1 MDLLRHEPAVRLVCF
16 GGALLAMMLW
26 EALAPRRPLTVRR
39 PARWASNLGLV
50 VVNSLAVRLLV
61 PLGAVA
67 TALLAEERGW
77 GLLNNVE
84 LPAWLA
90 VALAVVAL
98 DLTIYLQHVMFHAV
112 PLLWR
117 LHLVHH
123 ADLDFD
129 ATTGVRFHT
138 LEILLSMGIKIGA
151 VVLLGAPAVS
161 VVAFEILLN
170 ATSVFNHGN
179 VWLPGWLDRL
189 LRLVVVTPEMHRVHH
204 SVVPRETNSNFGFT
218 LPWWDFLFG
227 TYRAQPAKGHEGMTI
242 GLEQIRDERR
252 ADRLGPM
259 LLLPFLGSEG
269 GYPLNRGGEDAG
281 KEACPVEAAPVD
293 DRQPVKL

>member
-1 MDLLRHEPAVRLVCF
+1 MDLLRSEPAARLGSFAGV
-16 GGALLAMMLW
+16 LLAMMLW
-26 EALAPRRPLTVRR
+26 EALAPRRTLMVRR

-50 VVNSLAVRLLV
+50 VVNSLAARLLLPV
-61 PLGAVA
+61 GAVA
-67 TALLAEERGW
+67 TALAAQERGW

-90 VALAVVAL
+90 FALAVVAL
-98 DLTIYLQHVMFHAV
+98 DLAIYLQHVVFHAV

-138 LEILLSMGIKIGA
+138 LEILLSAGIKVAA
-151 VVLLGAPAVS
+151 VVLLGAPAAA

-179 VWLPGWLDRL
+179 VRLPASLDRL
-189 LRLVVVTPEMHRVHH
+189 LRLVLVTPEMHRVHH
-204 SVVPRETNSNFGFT
+204 SALPRETNSNFGFS

-227 TYRAQPAKGHEGMTI
+227 TYRAQPAEGHEAMTI
-242 GLEQIRDERR
+242 GLEQVRDERR

-259 LLLPFLGSEG
+259 LLLPFLGPEG
-269 GYPLNRGGEDAG
+269 DRQLNRGGG
-281 KEACPVEAAPVD
+281 KEACPEKLAPSD
-293 DRQPVKL
+293 DRHPVGL